1 MRFLEQYLEREVRPA
16 LGCTEPGAIAFC
28 VAIAA
33 SKLEG
38 KIEKVEVITSVNVY
52 KNGMYVGIP
61 GTNEKGNE
69 FAAALGAVCGD
80 AGLQLEALRPCR
92 TESVDLA
99 REMIGRGMVSVICDQ
114 DLSGV
119 FIEASVSNQNH
130 SALCR
135 IIDSHTNVVLLQID
149 GEKVPSS
156 EEFVPSD
163 AFEFTPEEI
172 FESIREITEI
182 EIEKIF
188 EGIEMNLEIARSGL
202 KEMLPSREIS
212 RYYENESLGYRIRS
226 YCFAAS
232 AARMSGVPLPV
243 MSSGGSGNQGI
254 VAILPVAMVGEHFQK
269 SREDI
274 ARAVALS
281 HLFSGYIK
289 NKLGMVAPICGCV
302 TAAGTGATAG
312 ITYLLGGTR
321 ETIEQAMLTI
331 LSSTTGIMC
340 DGAKESCSLKAG
352 LGGQEA
358 YSCALLAI
366 NNLGVNSEQGFI
378 STTLDKSIE
387 NIQVLLSKGM
397 SKIDSAIVEVLENR
411 KRQTK
416 EIP

>member
-28 VAIAA
+28 VALAA

-38 KIEKVEVITSVNVY
+38 KVEKVEVTTSVNVY

-92 TESVDLA
+92 IESVDLA
-99 REMIGRGMVSVICDQ
+99 REMLDKGLVSVICDQ

-119 FIEASVSNQNH
+119 FIEASVANRNH

-135 IIDSHTNVVLLQID
+135 IIDSHTNVVLLEID

-156 EEFVPSD
+156 EKIVPSD
-163 AFEFTPEEI
+163 ILELTPEEI
-172 FESIREITEI
+172 FESVREITEI
-182 EIEKIF
+182 EVEKIF
-188 EGIEMNLEIARSGL
+188 EGIEMNLEIARVGL
-202 KEMLPSREIS
+202 KEMLPSRESS

-254 VAILPVAMVGEHFQK
+254 VATLPVALVGEHFQE
-269 SREDI
+269 SRKEI
-274 ARAVALS
+274 AKAVALS

-289 NKLGMVAPICGCV
+289 NKLGKVAPICGCV
-302 TAAGTGATAG
+302 TAAGTGAAAG

-321 ETIEQAMLTI
+321 DIIEQAMLTL

-358 YSCALLAI
+358 YSCALLAM

-378 STTLDKSIE
+378 STTLDRSIE
-387 NIQVLLSKGM
+387 NIQILLSKGM

-411 KRQTK
+411 KRKTK
-416 EIP
+416 ELH

>member
-1 MRFLEQYLEREVRPA
+1 
-16 LGCTEPGAIAFC
+16 
-28 VAIAA
+28 
-33 SKLEG
+33 
-38 KIEKVEVITSVNVY
+38 
-52 KNGMYVGIP
+52 MYVGIP

-156 EEFVPSD
+156 EELVPSD

>member
-188 EGIEMNLEIARSGL
+188 EGIEMNLEIARFGL

-254 VAILPVAMVGEHFQK
+254 VAILPVAMVGEYFQK

-281 HLFSGYIK
+281 QLFSGYIK

>member
-156 EEFVPSD
+156 EELVPSD

>member
-1 MRFLEQYLEREVRPA
+1 MRFLEQYLEKEVRPA
-16 LGCTEPGAIAFC
+16 LGCTEPGAISFC
-28 VAIAA
+28 VALAA

-38 KIEKVEVITSVNVY
+38 MIEKVEVTTSVNVY

-92 TESVDLA
+92 IESVDLA
-99 REMIGRGMVSVICDQ
+99 REMIDKGLVSVICDQ

-135 IIDSHTNVVLLQID
+135 IIDSHTNVVLLEID
-149 GEKVPSS
+149 GEKVPST
-156 EEFVPSD
+156 EEFIPSG
-163 AFEFTPEEI
+163 ALEFTPAEI

-188 EGIEMNLEIARSGL
+188 EGIEMNLEIARFGL
-202 KEMLPSREIS
+202 KEMLPSRETS
-212 RYYENESLGYRIRS
+212 RYCENESLGYRIRS

-254 VAILPVAMVGEHFQK
+254 VATLPVALTGEHFQK
-269 SREDI
+269 NREDI
-274 ARAVALS
+274 ARAVAMS

-289 NKLGMVAPICGCV
+289 NKLGKVAPICGCV
-302 TAAGTGATAG
+302 TAAGTGAAAG

-352 LGGQEA
+352 IGGQEA

-378 STTLDKSIE
+378 STTLDRSIE

-411 KRQTK
+411 KRKTK

>member
-28 VAIAA
+28 VALAA

-38 KIEKVEVITSVNVY
+38 KVEKVEVTTSVNVY

-92 TESVDLA
+92 IESVDLA
-99 REMIGRGMVSVICDQ
+99 REMLDKGLVSVICDQ

-119 FIEASVSNQNH
+119 FIEASVANRNH

-135 IIDSHTNVVLLQID
+135 IIDSHTNVVLLEID

-156 EEFVPSD
+156 EEIVPSD
-163 AFEFTPEEI
+163 ILELTPEEI
-172 FESIREITEI
+172 FESVREITEL

-188 EGIEMNLEIARSGL
+188 EGIEMNLKIARFGL
-202 KEMLPSREIS
+202 NEMLPSRETS

-254 VAILPVAMVGEHFQK
+254 VATLPVALTGEHFQK

-274 ARAVALS
+274 AKAVALS

-289 NKLGMVAPICGCV
+289 NKLGRVAPICGCV

-321 ETIEQAMLTI
+321 DIIEQAMLTL

-358 YSCALLAI
+358 YSCALLAMD
-366 NNLGVNSEQGFI
+366 NLGVNSEQGFI
-378 STTLDKSIE
+378 STTLDRSIE

-411 KRQTK
+411 KRKTK
-416 EIP
+416 ELH

>member
-92 TESVDLA
+92 TESVVLA

-156 EEFVPSD
+156 EELVPSD

>member
-1 MRFLEQYLEREVRPA
+1 MRFLEQFLEREVRPA

-28 VAIAA
+28 VALAA

-38 KIEKVEVITSVNVY
+38 KTEKVHVTTSVNVY

-69 FAAALGAVCGD
+69 FAGALGAICGD
-80 AGLQLEALRPCR
+80 PDLQLEALRPCR
-92 TESVDLA
+92 IESVDLA
-99 REMIGRGMVSVICDQ
+99 REMIDKGLVSVVCDQ

-119 FIEASVSNQNH
+119 FIEATVSNHNH
-130 SALCR
+130 SVLCR
-135 IIDSHTNVVLLQID
+135 IIGSHTNVVSLEID
-149 GEKVPSS
+149 GEKVRSS
-156 EEFVPSD
+156 ERFVPSD
-163 AFEFTPEEI
+163 ELDFTPEEI
-172 FESIREITEI
+172 FESIREITEL
-182 EIEKIF
+182 EIGKIY
-188 EGIEMNLEIARSGL
+188 EGIEMNLEIARFGL
-202 KEMLPSREIS
+202 KEMLPSRETFS
-212 RYYENESLGYRIRS
+212 YYENESLGYKIRN

-254 VAILPVAMVGEHFQK
+254 VATLPVALTGEYFQK
-269 SREDI
+269 SRKDI
-274 ARAVALS
+274 AKAVAMS

-289 NKLGMVAPICGCV
+289 NKLGRVAPICGCV
-302 TAAGTGATAG
+302 TAAGTGAAAG
-312 ITYLLGGTR
+312 ITYLLGGAR

-358 YSCALLAI
+358 YSCALLAMD
-366 NNLGVNSEQGFI
+366 NLGVNSEQGFI
-378 STTLDKSIE
+378 SNTLDRTIE

-411 KRQTK
+411 KRKTK
-416 EIP
+416 STE

>member
-156 EEFVPSD
+156 EELVPSD

-281 HLFSGYIK
+281 QLFSGYIK

>member
-1 MRFLEQYLEREVRPA
+1 
-16 LGCTEPGAIAFC
+16 
-28 VAIAA
+28 
-33 SKLEG
+33 
-38 KIEKVEVITSVNVY
+38 VEVITSVNVY

-156 EEFVPSD
+156 EELVPSD

-188 EGIEMNLEIARSGL
+188 EGIEMNLEIARFGL

-254 VAILPVAMVGEHFQK
+254 VAILPVAMVGEYFQK

-281 HLFSGYIK
+281 QLFSGYIK